1 MNAANKRMGIALLTV
16 VIWVTLTMW
25 IATLQTQ
32 STMTLQEMVTRHPAW
47 GVASAAL
54 FLVLVIWAMGWRDMG
69 FKRPEPLSSLG
80 LLWLPAL
87 YLIALSMFG
96 VMTGRFQAAAVAM
109 VLLNT
114 AMVGFSEELAFRGVL
129 WGAAR
134 KALPFWPG
142 FLLVSVAFGSLHI
155 LNTLITGEF
164 AGAGIQALN
173 AFMSGVAYLAIR
185 IRTRSIIPIMVI
197 HAAWDFA
204 VFMIGS
210 GAQAAPADPSG
221 WQEQLV
227 GGLMLVGPLFVY
239 GLWLVRNQ
247 RVRAGWRN
255 DSLGSPHFTAGET
268 P

>member
-1 MNAANKRMGIALLTV
+1 MDDQGLNEAAI
-16 VIWVTLTMW
+16 
-25 IATLQTQ
+25 
-32 STMTLQEMVTRHPAW
+32 
-47 GVASAAL
+47 
-54 FLVLVIWAMGWRDMG
+54 FLM
-69 FKRPEPLSSLG
+69 SLG
-80 LLWLPAL
+80 EEEAAER
-87 YLIALSMFG
+87 LIPFDIVPRILSG
-96 VMTGRFQAAAVAM
+96 TEWRRLTQ
-109 VLLNT
+109 
-114 AMVGFSEELAFRGVL
+114 
-129 WGAAR
+129 
-134 KALPFWPG
+134 
-142 FLLVSVAFGSLHI
+142 
-155 LNTLITGEF
+155 
-164 AGAGIQALN
+164 GIEQRVQALN

-185 IRTRSIIPIMVI
+185 IRTRSIIPILII

-247 RVRAGWRN
+247 RVRAGWRD